1 MFRLS
6 ISNIS
11 WPSEDDMTVYSLMQK
26 LGFTGLEIAPTR
38 IFPLKPYEH
47 IQDAHTWARSLYEN
61 YGFSVPS
68 IQSIW
73 YGKTER
79 LFGAEQERLELLS
92 YTRKAID
99 FAEAIG
105 CRNLVFGCPK
115 NRIIP
120 QDNND
125 DIAVEFFRLLGD
137 YACEHDTIIGMEA
150 NPVIYGTNYI
160 NTTEEAR
167 DLVRRVGSDGFK
179 LNLDIGTMI
188 YNNESI
194 SVVENDIA
202 SINHVQIS
210 EPSLKAI
217 QERDLHHEI
226 KYILTDRY
234 DGFVSIEMR
243 KDCSLEAIQSCM
255 SYVKEIFQ

>member
-1 MFRLS
+1 M
-6 ISNIS
+6 
-11 WPSEDDMTVYSLMQK
+11 
-26 LGFTGLEIAPTR
+26 
-38 IFPLKPYEH
+38 
-47 IQDAHTWARSLYEN
+47 
-61 YGFSVPS
+61 PS

-194 SVVENDIA
+194 SVLENDIA
-202 SINHVQIS
+202 SINHVHIS